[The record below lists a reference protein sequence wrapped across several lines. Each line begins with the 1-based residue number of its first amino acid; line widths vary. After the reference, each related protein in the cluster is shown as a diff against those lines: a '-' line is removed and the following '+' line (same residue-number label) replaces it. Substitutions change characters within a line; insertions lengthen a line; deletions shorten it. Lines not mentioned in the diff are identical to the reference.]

1 MSNADRCKNPGKQ
14 GGNTGPRNPIEAKGR
29 TQTRLSRD
37 SVLRKDTQ
45 HVYCYQLHLCV
56 RENLKP
62 EKELQELLTAV
73 QDKWSLHSHQQGPKA
88 RNN

>member
-1 MSNADRCKNPGKQ
+1 MSNADRYKNPGKP

-45 HVYCYQLHLCV
+45 HVYCYQLHLSE
-56 RENLKP
+56 RELKP
-62 EKELQELLTAV
+62 EKELQELL
-73 QDKWSLHSHQQGPKA
+73 SSSA
-88 RNN
+88 R